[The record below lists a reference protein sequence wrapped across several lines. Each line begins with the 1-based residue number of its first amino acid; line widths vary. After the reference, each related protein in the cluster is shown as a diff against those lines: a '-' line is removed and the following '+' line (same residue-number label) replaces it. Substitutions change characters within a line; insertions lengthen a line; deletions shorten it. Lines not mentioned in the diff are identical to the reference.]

1 MGTEFIDHCSVHFS
15 SCRKCFSS
23 KCNSHSTECFVA
35 SQSLLLTKRIYY
47 FCYSTFFKGKWNF
60 ANCFFSL
67 LAQPEFRRCTF
78 IKHFLKHKVVIFA
91 EFLKHI
97 CERVNFSKVRGLTA
111 CNFSNNKYFH
121 RYFSKILLN
130 LIRQLLK
137 KHFSMTASNKA

>member
-1 MGTEFIDHCSVHFS
+1 MGTRFTDHCSIHFS
-15 SCRKCFSS
+15 SRCKCFSL
-23 KCNSHSTECFVA
+23 KCNSHSRVFRCWPTSSIDKTNPLLTLLHIFKRKMKFY
-35 SQSLLLTKRIYY
+35 SLLLFITGITRI
-47 FCYSTFFKGKWNF
+47 N
-60 ANCFFSL
+60 
-67 LAQPEFRRCTF
+67 
-78 IKHFLKHKVVIFA
+78 KHFLKHKVVIFA

-137 KHFSMTASNKA
+137 KYFSMNASNKA